1 MRTVLSACAVAGVSM
16 LGFALWGGAAAA
28 EPYVDYTPQKGLWHV
43 TTVKVDPN
51 HIDDYLAGLRRTWVP
66 SEEISKKHGLI
77 DSYQVMV
84 KFNAS
89 DGQGNV
95 LLIEHIPNSALLDPD
110 QARDQALQRE
120 NYAAV
125 PKAQGEQAVAG
136 YDKYRTFV
144 GDDYWGEMAFPK

>member
-1 MRTVLSACAVAGVSM
+1 MKAVLFAGAMMAGATLWAGACM
-16 LGFALWGGAAAA
+16 A
-28 EPYVDYTPQKGLWHV
+28 EPYADYMPQKGLWHV

-51 HIDDYLAGLRRTWVP
+51 HIDDYLVGLRKTWVTA
-66 SEEISKKHGLI
+66 EEIAKKHGLI

-95 LLIEHIPNSALLDPD
+95 LMIEHIPATALLDPD
-110 QARDQALQRE
+110 QARDQAIERE
-120 NYAAV
+120 NYASV

-144 GDDYWGEMAFPK
+144 GDDYWSEMAFPK

>member
-1 MRTVLSACAVAGVSM
+1 MTSKTLAGLAGST
-16 LGFALWGGAAAA
+16 LAAALLWAGASAA

-43 TTVKVDPN
+43 TTIKVDPN
-51 HIDDYLAGLRRTWVP
+51 HIDDYVTGLKKTWVTA
-66 SEEISKKHGLI
+66 EEIAKKHGLI
-77 DSYQVMV
+77 DSYHLMV

-95 LLIEHIPNSALLDPD
+95 ELIEHIPATALLDPD
-110 QARDQALQRE
+110 QARDQAIERE

-144 GDDYWGEMAFPK
+144 GDDYWSEMTFPK